1 MAKYLVVVESPTKVK
16 SLKKYLGKD
25 YEVLASKGHVRDL
38 PASSLG
44 VDVDKNFEPHYVTIP
59 GKEKILKGISEAAAK
74 VDTVY
79 LAPDP
84 DREGEAIAWHIAEA
98 IPEKNKIHRVLI
110 NEITK
115 KGIQDAINNPSSL
128 DMKKFESQQARRIL
142 DRLVGYQISPLLW
155 KKVKRG
161 LSAGR
166 VQSVALR
173 LLCER
178 EAEVRAFK
186 PEEYWTID
194 SKLLGANPPP
204 ITARLATV
212 DGEKARVTDG
222 KTAESIKSRIT
233 SSPVVVTNI
242 QRRERKRNP
251 VPPFTTSKIQQEA
264 FRKLGFNVKRTMSI
278 AQALYEGIDMEGEGP
293 VGLITYMR
301 TDSTRLSE
309 DSLTMA
315 RTYIQERYGKE
326 HLPAEANRYKSKKSA
341 QDAHEAI
348 RPTMLEYSPDK
359 LAKVLTKE
367 QLSLYRL
374 IWNRFVAS
382 QMKPAIYDQMLVDI
396 QADKGKIGLRT
407 SGSRVLFKG
416 FLEVYEEGIDEE
428 AKRADESTEESK
440 EPTDEGQA
448 SLPDLTVGETL
459 KLNAVDLEQHFTQPP
474 PRYNDSS
481 LVKELD
487 EKAIGR
493 PSTYATILSTIVDRG
508 YVKKA
513 ENRYEPSILG
523 EKVNELLVDSFPGIV
538 NVTFTATMEDNL
550 DKVEEGTANWRT
562 VLKDFYQPFK
572 TQVEKAQTDMRN
584 VKAAAEPTD
593 IDCDRCA
600 SKMVI
605 KWSSKGEFLGCSNY
619 PKCRNT
625 REFTR
630 VDGKIEIKLLNYS
643 GHTCP
648 TCKKQMIVKNGRYGE
663 YIACIDYPTCPTVKS
678 MQSDVKC
685 PENDCAGNL
694 VPRRTKM
701 GKTFWGCTNYPS
713 CTYAVWNKP
722 LNQACSSCNFPIV
735 TEKTTKRD
743 GTRLVCPSCKV
754 ETAVEGGAAVV
765 ATAGSSEDSTDAEA
779 EE

>member
-1 MAKYLVVVESPTKVK
+1 MTKYLVVVESPTKVK
-16 SLKKYLGKD
+16 SLKKYLGPD

-44 VDVDKNFEPHYVTIP
+44 VDVEKDFEPHYVTIP
-59 GKEKILKGISEAAAK
+59 GKEKILKAIADAAEK
-74 VDTVY
+74 VDTIF

-84 DREGEAIAWHIAEA
+84 DREGEAIAWHIAGVMPPKKE
-98 IPEKNKIHRVLI
+98 IHRVLI
-110 NEITK
+110 QEITK
-115 KGIQDAINNPSSL
+115 KGIQEAIANPTKI
-128 DMKKFESQQARRIL
+128 DIRKFESQQARRIL

-178 EAEVRAFK
+178 EKEVRAFK
-186 PEEYWTID
+186 PEEYWTVE
-194 SKLLGANPPP
+194 SKLSGANPPQ
-204 ITARLATV
+204 ILARLATI
-212 DGEKARVTDG
+212 DGEKAKIVDG
-222 KTAESIKSRIT
+222 DSAGKVKSRIN
-233 SSPVVVTNI
+233 SKPVKVANI

-251 VPPFTTSKIQQEA
+251 VPPFTTSKLQQEA
-264 FRKLGFNVKRTMSI
+264 FRKVGFNVKRTMSV
-278 AQALYEGIDMEGEGP
+278 AQALYEGIELEGEGP

-301 TDSTRLSE
+301 TDSTRVS
-309 DSLTMA
+309 DDALTMA
-315 RTYIQERYGKE
+315 RSYIKERFGSE
-326 HLPAEANRYKSKKSA
+326 HVPTEPNKYKSKKSA

-348 RPTMLEYSPDK
+348 RPTMMEYSPDK
-359 LAKVLTKE
+359 LTKILTKE

-382 QMKPAIYDQMLVDI
+382 QMKPAIYDQLLVDI
-396 QADKGKIGLRT
+396 EADGGKIGLRT

-428 AKRADESTEESK
+428 TKRADESGDESK
-440 EPTDEGQA
+440 EPNAADDA
-448 SLPDLTVGETL
+448 NSALPDLTVGETL
-459 KLNAVDLEQHFTQPP
+459 KIDNIDMQQHFTQPP

-487 EKAIGR
+487 ERAIGR

-508 YVKKA
+508 YVNKN

-523 EKVNELLVDSFPGIV
+523 EKVNELLVESFPEIV
-538 NVTFTATMEDNL
+538 NVTFTATMEENL
-550 DKVEEGTANWRT
+550 DKVEEGTANWR
-562 VLKDFYQPFK
+562 VILKDFYKPFSE
-572 TQVEKAQTDMRN
+572 QVKIAEHSMRN

-593 IDCDRCA
+593 VDCDRCT
-600 SKMVI
+600 SKMVM

-625 REFTR
+625 REFIR
-630 VDGKIEIKLLNYS
+630 VDGKIEIKKLNYS
-643 GHTCP
+643 GHDCP
-648 TCKKQMIVKNGRYGE
+648 TCKKKMIIKNGRYGE
-663 YIACIDYPTCPTVKS
+663 YIACIDYPGCPTVKS
-678 MQSDVKC
+678 MQSDIKC
-685 PENDCAGNL
+685 PEKDCAGNL

-701 GKTFWGCTNYPS
+701 AKTFWGCTNYPS

-722 LNQACSSCNFPIV
+722 LKQACASCSFPLM

-743 GTRLVCPSCKV
+743 GTKLVCPSCKA
-754 ETAVEGGAAVV
+754 ETQVAGAEGTGEPAEAGA
-765 ATAGSSEDSTDAEA
+765 EDSEVEA
-779 EE
+779 

>member
-1 MAKYLVVVESPTKVK
+1 MSKYLVVVESPTKVK

-38 PASSLG
+38 PESSLG
-44 VDVDKNFEPHYVTIP
+44 VDVEKEFEPHYVTIP
-59 GKEKILKGISEAAAK
+59 GKEKILKEIAESAK
-74 VDTVY
+74 DVETIY

-84 DREGEAIAWHIAEA
+84 DREGEAIAWHIAGVLPKKKEV
-98 IPEKNKIHRVLI
+98 HRVLI
-110 NEITK
+110 QEITK
-115 KGIQDAINNPSSL
+115 KGIQEAIANPSKL
-128 DMKKFESQQARRIL
+128 DMHKFESQQARRIL

-178 EAEVRAFK
+178 EKEVRAFK
-186 PEEYWTID
+186 PEEYWTVE
-194 SKLLGANPPP
+194 SKLSGANPPQ
-204 ITARLATV
+204 ILARLATI
-212 DGEKARVTDG
+212 DGDKAKISDG
-222 KTAESIKSRIT
+222 AAADKIKQRIEAK
-233 SSPVVVTNI
+233 PVKVANI

-251 VPPFTTSKIQQEA
+251 VPPFTTSKLQQEA
-264 FRKLGFNVKRTMSI
+264 FRKLGFNVKRTMSV
-278 AQALYEGIDMEGEGP
+278 AQALYEGIEVEGEGP

-301 TDSTRLSE
+301 TDSIRVS
-309 DSLTMA
+309 DDALTMS
-315 RTYIQERYGKE
+315 RTFIKDRYGAE
-326 HLPAEANRYKSKKSA
+326 HLPAEPNRYKSKKSA

-348 RPTMLEYSPDK
+348 RPTMMEYSPDK
-359 LAKVLTKE
+359 LAKVLSKE

-374 IWNRFVAS
+374 IWNRFIAS
-382 QMKPAIYDQMLVDI
+382 QMKPAIYDQLLVDI
-396 QADKGKIGLRT
+396 EADGGKVGLRT

-416 FLEVYEEGIDEE
+416 FLEVYEEGFDEE
-428 AKRADESTEESK
+428 TKRADDSGDDGK
-440 EPTDEGQA
+440 EPQA
-448 SLPDLTVGETL
+448 DDGNSALPDLKVGEIL
-459 KLNAVDLEQHFTQPP
+459 KINNIDLQQHFTQPP

-487 EKAIGR
+487 ELAIGR

-508 YVKKA
+508 YVNKN

-523 EKVNELLVDSFPGIV
+523 EKVNELLVEAFPGIV
-538 NVTFTATMEDNL
+538 NVLFTANMEENL
-550 DKVEEGTANWRT
+550 DKVEEGTANWRAI
-562 VLKDFYQPFK
+562 LKEFYQPFS
-572 TQVEKAQTDMRN
+572 TSVKAAEQSMRN

-593 IDCDRCA
+593 IDCDRCS

-630 VDGKIEIKLLNYS
+630 VDGKIEIKKLNLS
-643 GHTCP
+643 GHECP
-648 TCKKQMIVKNGRYGE
+648 TCKKPMIIKNGRYGE
-663 YIACIDYPTCPTVKS
+663 YIACIDYPGCPTVKS

-685 PENDCAGNL
+685 PEKDCAGNI

-722 LNQACSSCNFPIV
+722 LKQACASCSFPLM

-743 GTRLVCPSCKV
+743 GTKLVCPSCKAEV
-754 ETAVEGGAAVV
+754 QVEGAEGAAASESDSKVD
-765 ATAGSSEDSTDAEA
+765 AGEA
-779 EE
+779 EV